1 MFEVLMKMIDSD
13 IVCMIVDLNFFGILN
28 FNISSKIE
36 FIIIVVVF
44 IMVLR
49 FIIDVFFFLIKIF

>member
-36 FIIIVVVF
+36 FIIIAAVF